1 MAKNSQKEL
10 EQQNSDEKETNEN
23 KEADD
28 FNDWNNDDQ
37 EWFTINS
44 LATKVK
50 PTSINFNKCFTI
62 FKYKTNTTTK

>member
-23 KEADD
+23 KEAGD

-50 PTSINFNKCFTI
+50 PT
-62 FKYKTNTTTK
+62 